1 MTNNSIVLEMLGA
14 ETLITL
20 IVIMWL
26 IVGVVLFEGVTA
38 KDVKNYLKPF
48 LAFFKRLGKGIAKG
62 SKASWKWVKKTSK
75 RFANWVKAFF
85 KPQPKKAQVVK
96 KPVKVVE
103 SKPLPKKVEKKPEP
117 IKTVI
122 AKPIAEPT
130 IQVVKAE
137 EVTQEVVEKV
147 KAAKAKEDSLDDVKA
162 AKDAK
167 AFESRRIYSKRF
179 KGNQE
184 FYTRLPDDQKAE
196 FRRLFVEEGKDH
208 VVETLNYTIG
218 QDNTEF
224 FDRVYNMIYRY
235 RRLIS
240 LPLLTSL
247 LNEGL
252 RLAADDEDDAEAK
265 TNIYE
270 AVIRTA
276 YTQRN
281 KKGFLAA
288 AEAWS
293 REDVA
298 LHDDVLK
305 TKGQYVYGYKRLAI
319 ILEKKGAIEEAI
331 ELVEKALKKQ
341 LLDETVGEYP
351 ERLIRLQAQRAI
363 DEAKAKNL
371 FVEKEEE
378 IVDVSDDDGDETEEV
393 VEQVD
398 LSGITFKATG
408 FYESLTPVLQK
419 EFDRYFIDE
428 GDDHLIKSLQ
438 FTRGGTN
445 QEFFANVFNQIYKY
459 RRLISFDLL
468 TALHEELSRQVGDQ
482 PELLTKVNEAAIRV
496 YFYRRKDRVFIERC
510 EELCQEDI
518 ALHLDVLKTKKGF
531 VYSFKRLAILLE
543 RQGLFEDAIAMCDR
557 AIALK
562 LDDMTKG
569 NYLGRKQRLQRRIEI
584 RKGE

>member
-1 MTNNSIVLEMLGA
+1 
-14 ETLITL
+14 
-20 IVIMWL
+20 
-26 IVGVVLFEGVTA
+26 
-38 KDVKNYLKPF
+38 VK
-48 LAFFKRLGKGIAKG
+48 
-62 SKASWKWVKKTSK
+62 S
-75 RFANWVKAFF
+75 FF
-85 KPQPKKAQVVK
+85 KPKTKKAKPMIKTEPVRKIQVVK
-96 KPVKVVE
+96 VDKKPE
-103 SKPLPKKVEKKPEP
+103 PIKVEKKPEP
-117 IKTVI
+117 VKVVA
-122 AKPIAEPT
+122 AKPVLEPT
-130 IQVVKAE
+130 ITVVKAE
-137 EVTQEVVEKV
+137 DVTQEVVEKV

-184 FYTRLPDDQKAE
+184 FYTRLPEEQKTE
-196 FRRLFVEEGKDH
+196 FRRLFVEEGADH
-208 VVETLNYTIG
+208 LVESLQYTIG
-218 QDNTEF
+218 DDNTAF

-252 RLAADDEDDAEAK
+252 RLATDDEDDAEAK

-281 KKGFLAA
+281 KKGYLAA
-288 AEAWS
+288 AEQWS
-293 REDVA
+293 REDVK
-298 LHDDVLK
+298 LHDDTLK
-305 TKGQYVYGYKRLAI
+305 TKGSFVYGYKRLAI
-319 ILEKKGAIEEAI
+319 ILEKKGAIPEAI
-331 ELVEKALKKQ
+331 KLVENALKKD
-341 LLDETVGEYP
+341 LKDDTIGEYP
-351 ERLIRLQAQRAI
+351 ERLVRLQAQLAI
-363 DEAKAKNL
+363 DEAKAKNI
-371 FVEKEEE
+371 FVEKVEETVE
-378 IVDVSDDDGDETEEV
+378 VTDDESDETEEV
-393 VEQVD
+393 VDQVD
-398 LSGITFKATG
+398 LSGVTFKKTG
-408 FYESLTPVLQK
+408 FYEGLTPVLQK
-419 EFDRYFIDE
+419 EFDRYFIEE
-428 GDDHLIKSLQ
+428 GDNHLVKSLQ
-438 FTRGGTN
+438 FTRGETN

-468 TALHEELSRQVGDQ
+468 TALHEELTRQVDDQ

-543 RQGLFEDAIAMCDR
+543 RQSLFEDAIAMCDR

-569 NYLGRKQRLQRRIEI
+569 NYLGRKQRLQRRIAI